1 MSAESAFFRD
11 IALVFVAALAGG
23 WLAQAARQPLFVGY
37 IIGGLLISPF
47 TPGPAIRD
55 VATFELFAQVGVVLL
70 MFSIGIEFS
79 LHEMTRIG
87 APVLLGAPVAM
98 VLIVAITT
106 LSGGLMGWRPV
117 EAAAAG
123 IVISVASTMVVAKL
137 LLDRGEINAPHA
149 RLAVGTLLMEDLLVV
164 VLIVLLPVLAGTEG
178 GRMSSIGVALGRAA
192 LVLVPFFYLANR
204 VIPKTLARV
213 ARRRNPELFVL
224 VAMAIGIGTAALS
237 SSLGLSLALGAF
249 LAGLIIS
256 ESEFTHEVLAR
267 LLPMRDVFGALF
279 FVSLGTLI
287 RPADLVANLPLLLA
301 LVGLIVVGKFVVRSA
316 VLRLFR
322 YQWPTAALVS
332 IHMAQTGEFSFVLA
346 QVARAAG
353 LLTDAT
359 YHALLAASLLSI
371 LITASLAGLAHRWIE
386 EPAPSE
392 APLRENAAPDRVLIC
407 GFGRVGGTIGEALE
421 AFSIPYT
428 VVDLDFPIIEAL
440 RQRGIPCVF
449 GDAASQPVLRSAS
462 AASARL
468 AVVTVPDFERTR
480 LAVRMVRDLNPQVPI
495 LARSSHPDQRVALIE
510 AGATEVIQPEFEA
523 AQTLIRHSLEGLG
536 ITHDAVKNYM
546 QHQRQVEYL
555 GSVFALAPP
564 ELHLLKT
571 KTVAIRPGLFDD
583 VSLRRSRI
591 RERAGVWVLSIRRQ
605 DNAEILDPTADT
617 VLRAGDEVTL
627 IGLPEQLALFESLNR
642 EPALAG
648 EAFLPEEPF
657 R

>member
-1 MSAESAFFRD
+1 MTAESTFFRD

-55 VATFELFAQVGVVLL
+55 VATFELFAQIGVVLL

-87 APVLLGAPVAM
+87 APVLLGAPAAMALMVA
-98 VLIVAITT
+98 LTT
-106 LSGGLMGWRPV
+106 LSGVLFGWRLV
-117 EAAAAG
+117 EGAAAG

-164 VLIVLLPVLAGTEG
+164 VLIVLLPVLAGSES
-178 GRMSSIGVALGRAA
+178 GRASSVGVALGRAA

-204 VIPKTLARV
+204 VVPRALARV
-213 ARRRNPELFVL
+213 ARRRNPEMFVL

-287 RPADLVANLPLLLA
+287 RPADLVENLPLLLG
-301 LVGLIVVGKFVVRSA
+301 LLGLIVVGKFGVRTL
-316 VLRLFR
+316 VLRFFR

-346 QVARAAG
+346 QVARGAG
-353 LLTDAT
+353 VLNDTT

-371 LITASLAGLAHRWIE
+371 LITTVLADLAHRLID

-392 APLRENAAPDRVLIC
+392 VPLRETVEPNRVLIC

-421 AFSIPYT
+421 AFNVAYNVI
-428 VVDLDFPIIEAL
+428 DLDFPTIEAL
-440 RQRGIPCVF
+440 RQRGIPSTF
-449 GDAASQPVLRSAS
+449 GDAGSQPVLRSAG
-462 AASARL
+462 AAGARL
-468 AVVTVPDFERTR
+468 AVVAIPDFERTR
-480 LAVRMVRDLNPQVPI
+480 QAVRAIRELNPNVSI
-495 LARSSHPDQRVALIE
+495 LARSSHPDQRVSLIE

-523 AQTLIRHSLEGLG
+523 AQTLIRHSLEALG
-536 ITHDAVKNYM
+536 IPHSELKNYL
-546 QHQRQVEYL
+546 QQQREVEYL
-555 GSVFALAPP
+555 GSSFAMLPAD
-564 ELHLLKT
+564 LHLLKT
-571 KTVAIRPGLFDD
+571 KTVLIGRGRFDD
-583 VSLRRSRI
+583 VSLRRARL
-591 RERAGVWVLSIRRQ
+591 RERAGVWVLSVRRR
-605 DNAEILDPTADT
+605 DGTEILDPTADT
-617 VLRAGDEVTL
+617 ILRAGDEVTIL
-627 IGLPEQLALFESLNR
+627 GLPDQIALFESLNR
-642 EPALAG
+642 ESPSG
-648 EAFLPEEPF
+648 SGQRMRPE
-657 R
+657 